1 VVLASSETRE
11 KGRGTARST
20 ATSTLAVDDLL
31 DDLKLPGG
39 FFFSARRQQAPAGER
54 EVERGQMRGRGE
66 FQRGGSAFNCRSE
79 PGLWCTTPETIG
91 RRWRCS
97 GAALCAKCR
106 GLLGF
111 VGGCVARSKH
121 KRVQLGYG
129 RIQAR
134 SGRYGAPRFKV
145 GVPTCCM

>member
-11 KGRGTARST
+11 KGRGMARST
-20 ATSTLAVDDLL
+20 ATSTLAIDDLL
-31 DDLKLPGG
+31 DDLELPGG
-39 FFFSARRQQAPAGER
+39 FFFSARRQRAPAGER
-54 EVERGQMRGRGE
+54 EVERGKMRGIGE

-79 PGLWCTTPETIG
+79 PSLWCTTSETIG
-91 RRWRCS
+91 RRWWCS

-106 GLLGF
+106 GLLSF

-129 RIQAR
+129 WIQAR
-134 SGRYGAPRFKV
+134 SGRYGAPRCKV
-145 GVPTCCM
+145 GVATCCA

>member
-31 DDLKLPGG
+31 DDLELPGG
-39 FFFSARRQQAPAGER
+39 FFFSARRRRAPAGER

-79 PGLWCTTPETIG
+79 PGLWCTTSETIG

-97 GAALCAKCR
+97 GAALCAKYR

-121 KRVQLGYG
+121 ERV
-129 RIQAR
+129 
-134 SGRYGAPRFKV
+134 
-145 GVPTCCM
+145 